1 MNKKWLKLYFLTM
14 EILIPVNKIKKIVK
28 TLFSNNGNY
37 ICNQYIFS
45 FLKTLFSNNRNSHFC
60 N

>member
-1 MNKKWLKLYFLTM
+1 MNNKWLKLYFLTM

-37 ICNQYIFS
+37 ICNQNIFF
-45 FLKTLFSNNRNSHFC
+45 FLKNSVF
-60 N
+60 